1 MISWK
6 QVHGPRLGGEG
17 REEGGETKTQ
27 HKRAWGGQARQRS
40 LGIPGSWDVPLRA
53 APSPRD
59 SALDLPM
66 AENCFTY

>member
-1 MISWK
+1 MAPALVEKEEKKEKK
-6 QVHGPRLGGEG
+6 QKRSTRGPGG
-17 REEGGETKTQ
+17 
-27 HKRAWGGQARQRS
+27 GGQARHRS

-66 AENCFTY
+66 AENCLTY